1 MANGL
6 AKQNVINKFYS
17 DNSDLASET
26 WDQLN
31 LDSVPYGMDHM
42 ILSYA
47 LETSIEEAL
56 TNVERVYEGYSNLKD
71 YLDSNYMTCAS
82 DYKNM
87 ASIQNEDNEELVEK
101 ITKIFNE
108 ACVLNDVLGFT
119 STQEWYIISLSKKYT
134 LAEKD

>member
-6 AKQNVINKFYS
+6 AKENVINKFHS
-17 DNSDLASET
+17 DNSET
-26 WDQLN
+26 AGNIWDQLN

-47 LETSIEEAL
+47 LETSVEEAL
-56 TNVERVYEGYSNLKD
+56 ANVERVHEGYSNLKD

-87 ASIQNEDNEELVEK
+87 ASIHNENNQNLVNKLTE
-101 ITKIFNE
+101 IFNE
-108 ACVLNDVLGFT
+108 ACILNDVLGFT
-119 STQEWYIISLSKKYT
+119 STQE
-134 LAEKD
+134 